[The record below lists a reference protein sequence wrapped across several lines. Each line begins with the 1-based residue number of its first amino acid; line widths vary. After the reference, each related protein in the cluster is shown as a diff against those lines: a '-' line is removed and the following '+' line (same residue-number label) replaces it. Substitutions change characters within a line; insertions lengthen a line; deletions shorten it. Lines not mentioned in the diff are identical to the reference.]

1 MVLKRLSEIE
11 MSDEGEFR
19 KVRRDRIFE
28 KDYFDKKYG
37 ALPEVSD
44 GFDLIEAMKGGGRSL
59 LRRGGLSRHE
69 KAALHLAPSGLRRRP
84 RNTSLGNKISRKFTS
99 NIPSRNG
106 FCGVQNIRRD
116 IGNTKMFE
124 C

>member
-44 GFDLIEAMKGGGRSL
+44 GFDLKEAMKGGAFPAAQGRAL
-59 LRRGGLSRHE
+59 AARKRG
-69 KAALHLAPSGLRRRP
+69 LASSPFGA
-84 RNTSLGNKISRKFTS
+84 
-99 NIPSRNG
+99 
-106 FCGVQNIRRD
+106 
-116 IGNTKMFE
+116 
-124 C
+124 

>member
-37 ALPEVSD
+37 ALSEVSD
-44 GFDLIEAMKGGGRSL
+44 DFDLIEAMEG
-59 LRRGGLSRHE
+59 
-69 KAALHLAPSGLRRRP
+69 
-84 RNTSLGNKISRKFTS
+84 
-99 NIPSRNG
+99 
-106 FCGVQNIRRD
+106 
-116 IGNTKMFE
+116 
-124 C
+124 

>member
-1 MVLKRLSEIE
+1 MLKRLSEIE

-44 GFDLIEAMKGGGRSL
+44 GFDLIEAMKGQGRSL

-69 KAALHLAPSGLRRRP
+69 AVALPH
-84 RNTSLGNKISRKFTS
+84 
-99 NIPSRNG
+99 G
-106 FCGVQNIRRD
+106 FPA
-116 IGNTKMFE
+116 
-124 C
+124 

>member
-1 MVLKRLSEIE
+1 MYTDLRYRSCFNKYWYKKDQIWFAEKDKPHEATVLKRLSEIE

-44 GFDLIEAMKGGGRSL
+44 GFDLIEAMKG
-59 LRRGGLSRHE
+59 
-69 KAALHLAPSGLRRRP
+69 
-84 RNTSLGNKISRKFTS
+84 
-99 NIPSRNG
+99 
-106 FCGVQNIRRD
+106 
-116 IGNTKMFE
+116 
-124 C
+124 

>member
-1 MVLKRLSEIE
+1 

-44 GFDLIEAMKGGGRSL
+44 GFDLIEAMKGQGRSL
-59 LRRGGLSRHE
+59 PLFRHPREGGDPLAVRGRVGLSWH
-69 KAALHLAPSGLRRRP
+69 KIAASRR
-84 RNTSLGNKISRKFTS
+84 NFSA
-99 NIPSRNG
+99 
-106 FCGVQNIRRD
+106 
-116 IGNTKMFE
+116 
-124 C
+124 

>member
-1 MVLKRLSEIE
+1 MQALVSTILKTYNRQIPTQTIRNKDAVLKRLSEIE

-44 GFDLIEAMKGGGRSL
+44 GFDLIEAMKG
-59 LRRGGLSRHE
+59 
-69 KAALHLAPSGLRRRP
+69 
-84 RNTSLGNKISRKFTS
+84 
-99 NIPSRNG
+99 
-106 FCGVQNIRRD
+106 
-116 IGNTKMFE
+116 
-124 C
+124 

>member
-1 MVLKRLSEIE
+1 MQFGWDKKVHQSVIFCPFWANLANLGHYSRKKNFTKKIAKYRDQIWFAEKDKPHEATVLKRLSEIE

-44 GFDLIEAMKGGGRSL
+44 GFDLIEAMKG
-59 LRRGGLSRHE
+59 
-69 KAALHLAPSGLRRRP
+69 
-84 RNTSLGNKISRKFTS
+84 
-99 NIPSRNG
+99 
-106 FCGVQNIRRD
+106 
-116 IGNTKMFE
+116 
-124 C
+124 

>member
-1 MVLKRLSEIE
+1 MRFPDRITWILARFKPLLNIGEKAPVDIIASSRYITGQKCSSVGIKKSTSQCQDQTWFAEKGKPHEATVLKRLSEIE

-44 GFDLIEAMKGGGRSL
+44 GFDLIEAMKG
-59 LRRGGLSRHE
+59 
-69 KAALHLAPSGLRRRP
+69 
-84 RNTSLGNKISRKFTS
+84 
-99 NIPSRNG
+99 
-106 FCGVQNIRRD
+106 
-116 IGNTKMFE
+116 
-124 C
+124 

>member
-1 MVLKRLSEIE
+1 MQLGWDKKVHQPVIFCPFWANLANSGRQSRKNIFTKITQYHDQIWFAEKDKPHEATVLKRLSEIE

-44 GFDLIEAMKGGGRSL
+44 DFDLIEAMEG
-59 LRRGGLSRHE
+59 
-69 KAALHLAPSGLRRRP
+69 
-84 RNTSLGNKISRKFTS
+84 
-99 NIPSRNG
+99 
-106 FCGVQNIRRD
+106 
-116 IGNTKMFE
+116 
-124 C
+124 

>member
-1 MVLKRLSEIE
+1 MLKRLSEIE

-44 GFDLIEAMKGGGRSL
+44 GFDLIEAMKGQGRVIQKS
-59 LRRGGLSRHE
+59 G
-69 KAALHLAPSGLRRRP
+69 PSGSDFVIKS
-84 RNTSLGNKISRKFTS
+84 TFSH
-99 NIPSRNG
+99 
-106 FCGVQNIRRD
+106 
-116 IGNTKMFE
+116 
-124 C
+124 